1 MNKSRKARENSFRYQ
16 RVDLSR
22 EDSTDSEDDLDKI
35 LGPSTS
41 PSMHNGVKYFKLA
54 INLLIKRLP
63 TILAPDILTRVIL
76 DGCFIFRYVQRSAM
90 QTFHY
95 MDVSTRKRFAMG
107 TFWHGIFRYLNISA
121 YGYFGTLQNN
131 LDILAVTFQNLGY

>member
-41 PSMHNGVKYFKLA
+41 PSMHNGVKYLKTC
-54 INLLIKRLP
+54 N
-63 TILAPDILTRVIL
+63 
-76 DGCFIFRYVQRSAM
+76 
-90 QTFHY
+90 
-95 MDVSTRKRFAMG
+95 
-107 TFWHGIFRYLNISA
+107 
-121 YGYFGTLQNN
+121 
-131 LDILAVTFQNLGY
+131 

>member
-41 PSMHNGVKYFKLA
+41 PSMHNGVKIF
-54 INLLIKRLP
+54 IK
-63 TILAPDILTRVIL
+63 
-76 DGCFIFRYVQRSAM
+76 S
-90 QTFHY
+90 H
-95 MDVSTRKRFAMG
+95 S
-107 TFWHGIFRYLNISA
+107 N
-121 YGYFGTLQNN
+121 
-131 LDILAVTFQNLGY
+131 FQNQLYSMVPNNRAHAAQFFPYLALHKIT

>member
-41 PSMHNGVKYFKLA
+41 PSMHNGVQYFE
-54 INLLIKRLP
+54 
-63 TILAPDILTRVIL
+63 T
-76 DGCFIFRYVQRSAM
+76 CY
-90 QTFHY
+90 
-95 MDVSTRKRFAMG
+95 
-107 TFWHGIFRYLNISA
+107 
-121 YGYFGTLQNN
+121 
-131 LDILAVTFQNLGY
+131 